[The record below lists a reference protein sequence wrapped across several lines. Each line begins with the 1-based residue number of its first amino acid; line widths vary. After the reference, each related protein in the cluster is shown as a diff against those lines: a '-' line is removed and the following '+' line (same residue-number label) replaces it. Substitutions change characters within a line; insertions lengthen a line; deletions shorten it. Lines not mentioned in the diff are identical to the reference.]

1 METPPATPCSSTPLT
16 LPFDQRLIVVSNR
29 LPVTLKRGSDGKYEF
44 KESSGGL
51 ATGISGVK
59 RDNQMLWYGWPGLE
73 IPKSEEPEIAQSLR
87 QHHGA
92 IPVPVAGDVA
102 ELYDNGF
109 SNSTMWPLLHYQPNA
124 IRFDQNEWQAYR
136 KVNKAFAD
144 KLVEEVDEGDVVWV
158 HDYHLMLLPTML
170 YEAAADRG
178 KQLTIGFFLH
188 TPFPTADMFKVVPHW
203 EELIEGVL
211 RCRLIGFHTQAYAQ
225 NFKRMC
231 GDYLGFKQFP
241 SGIQRDGNFIDL
253 GVYPIGIDVPKFV
266 EHVQKPDVD
275 ERVEKF
281 RSRYRV
287 SKLIIGVD
295 RLDYIKGI
303 PQKLKALESIL
314 DRNPSWVGLV
324 TMIQVAVPSRE
335 TVKDYKALADELHRQ
350 VDRLNTK
357 YGEFLRAL

>member
-92 IPVPVAGDVA
+92 IP
-102 ELYDNGF
+102 
-109 SNSTMWPLLHYQPNA
+109 
-124 IRFDQNEWQAYR
+124 NEWQAYR